1 MENFENIQHLLQENY
16 PVRQLSTFLIG
27 GQVKYFAKTDQ
38 LNEVL
43 ALMNWAKSQNLPIH
57 ILGRGSDILFSD
69 GLINAL
75 FIKYENRELEKM
87 DNGCYRVASALPLNY
102 LLMRLARDGWEDA
115 YSLIGIPGT
124 VGGAVW
130 ANAGAYGQEFSNV
143 VEKVKVIFLDEDIFQ
158 IKELTKDECFFQ
170 YRDSIFK
177 HRPALVFETI
187 VACKTKTADQDEL
200 MKKMVEILKSRHCKQ
215 PLSYP
220 NAGSIFKNVT
230 VTDEIQKILGTRFPH
245 NKVPAAWLIEQVGL
259 KGFRIGDAQ
268 FSEKH
273 ANFIV
278 NLGRAKANDVLDL
291 LDLAKQKVFD
301 KFVMKLEEELI
312 YIK

>member
-1 MENFENIQHLLQENY
+1 MKNLLQENY
-16 PVRQLSTFLIG
+16 PLRSLSTFLIG
-27 GQVKYFAKTDQ
+27 GTAKYFARSHDLQ
-38 LNEVL
+38 EVL
-43 ALMNWAKSQNLPIH
+43 DLMNWAKKENLPVH
-57 ILGRGSDILFSD
+57 VLGRGSDILFAD
-69 GLINAL
+69 GVIDAL
-75 FIKYENRELEKM
+75 FIKYENQELEAL
-87 DNGCYRVASALPLNY
+87 GEGRYRVASALPLNY

-115 YSLIGIPGT
+115 HSLIGIPGT

-130 ANAGAYGQEFSNV
+130 ANAGAYGQEFADI
-143 VEKVKVIFLDEDIFQ
+143 VESVKVIFLDEPELQ
-158 IKELTKDECFFQ
+158 IKDLKKEECFFQ

-187 VACKTKTADQDEL
+187 VRCQNKTTNQEAL

-215 PLSYP
+215 PLNYP
-220 NAGSIFKNVT
+220 NAGSIFKNVA
-230 VTDEIQKILGTRFPH
+230 VTDEIQQLLGTNFSH
-245 NKVPAAWLIEQVGL
+245 NKIPAAWLIEQVGL

-278 NLGRAKANDVLDL
+278 NLGQAKANDVLDL
-291 LDLAKQKVFD
+291 LALAKQKVDDHF
-301 KFVMKLEEELI
+301 KMKLEEELV

>member
-1 MENFENIQHLLQENY
+1 MKNSLQENY
-16 PVRQLSTFLIG
+16 PLRQLSTFLIG
-27 GQVKYFAKTDQ
+27 GTARYFAQTND
-38 LNEVL
+38 LAEVL
-43 ALMNWAKSQNLPIH
+43 DLMKWAKTENLPVH
-57 ILGRGSDILFSD
+57 VLGRGSDILFSD
-69 GLINAL
+69 GVINAL
-75 FIKYENRELEKM
+75 FIKYENQYLDAFGDGK
-87 DNGCYRVASALPLNY
+87 YRVASALPLNY

-130 ANAGAYGQEFSNV
+130 ANAGAYGQEFADI
-143 VEKVKVIFLDEDIFQ
+143 VESVKVVFLDEVALQ
-158 IKELTKDECFFQ
+158 IKELSKEECFFQ

-177 HRPALVFETI
+177 HRPSLILEII
-187 VACKTKTADQDEL
+187 VTCKNKTVDQDGL
-200 MKKMVEILKSRHCKQ
+200 LKKMVEILKSRHCKQ
-215 PLSYP
+215 PLNYP

-230 VTDEIQKILGTRFPH
+230 VTDEVQALLGTNFPH
-245 NKVPAAWLIEQVGL
+245 NKIPAAWLIEQVGL

-278 NLGRAKANDVLDL
+278 NLGRAKATDVLDL
-291 LDLAKQKVFD
+291 LALAKQKVGDYF
-301 KFVMKLEEELI
+301 KIKLEEELI